1 MVAKGMRKARRERVL
16 TEVLRLRGEGQASSS
31 PEKRNELLAEMLWEA
46 ATTGVIVF
54 PETSRVEERVVK
66 LSARDWR
73 DLTSW
78 IYSQIDGPASNASD
92 SDDEV
97 TLLLRGSSREELLA
111 LVASATDSHQSEE
124 SGDAGDT
131 VAGDA
136 DDAGEDSDG

>member
-131 VAGDA
+131 VAADA
-136 DDAGEDSDG
+136 DDAHEGSDG